1 MPLVWKTLPHIKKKN
16 WKQIIKQ
23 TEKKTTK
30 PKFKLTTVIF
40 EGLRYDVLNDQTNTS
55 MQKRNW
61 GNNVIIHKN
70 FTLVMFNSWI
80 ENGKL
85 ILIKLRDFTWNR
97 KNFGTAPVVYSLT
110 NHWASTTS
118 SVRCFSVFFSEFCFL
133 EYIYI
138 YIYIY
143 VCIYIYIYIYV
154 CIHIYARSAQMFC
167 NHLSTFVC
175 SNCSFLFPF
184 CCSFES

>member
-1 MPLVWKTLPHIKKKN
+1 M
-16 WKQIIKQ
+16 
-23 TEKKTTK
+23 
-30 PKFKLTTVIF
+30 TTVIF
-40 EGLRYDVLNDQTNTS
+40 EGLRYDVLNDQTNYVNAK
-55 MQKRNW
+55 MHG

-118 SVRCFSVFFSEFCFL
+118 SVRCFSVFFSELCFL

-138 YIYIY
+138 YICMYTY
-143 VCIYIYIYIYV
+143 
-154 CIHIYARSAQMFC
+154 IYARSAQMFC

>member
-1 MPLVWKTLPHIKKKN
+1 MIPYLGRNVSVLIRWP
-16 WKQIIKQ
+16 
-23 TEKKTTK
+23 
-30 PKFKLTTVIF
+30 LTTVIF
-40 EGLRYDVLNDQTNTS
+40 EGLRHDVLNDQTNYVNAK
-55 MQKRNW
+55 MHG

-118 SVRCFSVFFSEFCFL
+118 SVRCFSVFFSELCFL
-133 EYIYI
+133 EYIYMYV
-138 YIYIY
+138 YIYMLGPRKCFVIIFPHSY
-143 VCIYIYIYIYV
+143 VVIVHFY
-154 CIHIYARSAQMFC
+154 S
-167 NHLSTFVC
+167 LSVALSSLKEFFTV
-175 SNCSFLFPF
+175 NFL
-184 CCSFES
+184 SD

>member
-1 MPLVWKTLPHIKKKN
+1 MTYWMI
-16 WKQIIKQ
+16 KQI
-23 TEKKTTK
+23 
-30 PKFKLTTVIF
+30 
-40 EGLRYDVLNDQTNTS
+40 TS

-118 SVRCFSVFFSEFCFL
+118 SVRCFSVFFSELCFL
-133 EYIYI
+133 E
-138 YIYIY
+138 
-143 VCIYIYIYIYV
+143 YIYIYIYV
-154 CIHIYARSAQMFC
+154 CIHIYMLGPRKRFVIISPHSYVVIVHFYS
-167 NHLSTFVC
+167 LSVL
-175 SNCSFLFPF
+175 FL
-184 CCSFES
+184 SD

>member
-40 EGLRYDVLNDQTNTS
+40 EGLRHDVLNDQTNYVNAK
-55 MQKRNW
+55 MHG
-61 GNNVIIHKN
+61 GNNVINHKN

-85 ILIKLRDFTWNR
+85 ILIKLVVLHEKE

-118 SVRCFSVFFSEFCFL
+118 SVRCFSVFFSELCFL
-133 EYIYI
+133 E
-138 YIYIY
+138 
-143 VCIYIYIYIYV
+143 YIYV
-154 CIHIYARSAQMFC
+154 CIHIYARSAEMFC

-184 CCSFES
+184 CCPFES